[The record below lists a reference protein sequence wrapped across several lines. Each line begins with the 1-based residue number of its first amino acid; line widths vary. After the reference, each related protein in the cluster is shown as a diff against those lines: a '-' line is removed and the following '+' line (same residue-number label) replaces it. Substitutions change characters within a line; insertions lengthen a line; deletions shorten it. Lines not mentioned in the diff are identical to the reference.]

1 MPRRRLISVFRA
13 ALASGVFAVGVSG
26 IWIAGCATDEPRRRG
41 GAETWSSTCGRCHD
55 TRSPSTFSD
64 SEWDIVVHH
73 MRVRGYLL
81 PEEQEIISEFLKR
94 AN

>member
-1 MPRRRLISVFRA
+1 MLRRRRTSVFLA
-13 ALASGVFAVGVSG
+13 ALASGAIFIGVSG
-26 IWIAGCATDEPRRRG
+26 IWITGCATDEPRRLG
-41 GAETWSSTCGRCHD
+41 GTETWSSTCSRCHD

-64 SEWDIVVHH
+64 SEWDLVVHH